1 MAIQYGRTLTFN
13 PRIIQ
18 IYGVAGIPLPIEIII
33 RGCISNWVSDD
44 EYQWLRVVGRQYVD
58 SGECGD
64 KVHTMNLFKVDY
76 SVNDGESPPPS
87 AD

>member
-1 MAIQYGRTLTFN
+1 M
-13 PRIIQ
+13 
-18 IYGVAGIPLPIEIII
+18 
-33 RGCISNWVSDD
+33 SDD
-44 EYQWLRVVGRQYVD
+44 EYQWLRVVAAAVYVD
-58 SGECGD
+58 IGECGD